1 MPDGRMLRKKISFDE
16 RLGQVSLESLLVFTW
31 MIPHLDVKGRI
42 LGDIFHIKATVFPLI
57 DQLSTKKIKKALTEL
72 EKLNLILIYGG
83 KIKYIQFNGFL
94 KNQKICENREAK
106 STIPDPDLLTSNS
119 RVTQDVSLKLSS
131 SLNSSLKLRA
141 EAEVQNEVEDE
152 IPTDNANLS
161 NDDLPLPS
169 LTKSPERITS
179 TEPEDYENIF
189 QVTDSIKNLLSIHCK
204 IYEPDKSTLS
214 ALVNLVMKTEQ
225 VRNST
230 AFKNLRDTFIEF
242 KNFPDEKQNLK
253 YLYSRAKGRMNDMLI
268 KRREELAKR
277 EKDQLN
283 NNIDTISKT
292 ADVNIGQ
299 IANKFQMG

>member
-1 MPDGRMLRKKISFDE
+1 MLRKKISFDE

-72 EKLNLILIYGG
+72 EKVNLILIYGG

-94 KNQKICENREAK
+94 KNQKISENREAK
-106 STIPDPDLLTSNS
+106 STIPDPELLTSNS

-141 EAEVQNEVEDE
+141 EAEVQAEVEDK

-161 NDDLPLPS
+161 NDDLPLPLS
-169 LTKSPERITS
+169 TKSPEQNTK
-179 TEPEDYENIF
+179 TEPDDYENIF
-189 QVTDSIKNLLSIHCK
+189 QVTDSIKSLLAIHCK

-214 ALVNLVMKTEQ
+214 SFVNMVMSTAQ
-225 VRNST
+225 VKNGT
-230 AFKNLRDTFIEF
+230 AFKHLRDTLIEF
-242 KNFPDEKQNLK
+242 KSFPAEKQNLK
-253 YLYSRAKGRMNDMLI
+253 YIYSRAKGKINDVLI
-268 KRREELAKR
+268 RKREELSKQQKVT
-277 EKDQLN
+277 EKQETQLVDN
-283 NNIDTISKT
+283 P
-292 ADVNIGQ
+292 VIGQ
-299 IANKFQMG
+299 IENKFKMN